1 MRVPERTTRLE
12 IKIRSPWEKS
22 SAWARVITDG
32 SLELELYDFS
42 LQAASSMGGDLAWI
56 WTVQASDMPQVLSHL
71 PAMAS
76 ESDRGLL
83 TVLAGSFT
91 DVHAIRDW
99 IREKEIPLREDF
111 DSQA

>member
-1 MRVPERTTRLE
+1 MPVPERTTRHE
-12 IKIRSPWEKS
+12 IKICSPWEKS

-42 LQAASSMGGDLAWI
+42 SQAKSSMGGDVAWI
-56 WTVQASDMPQVLSHL
+56 WTVQACDMPQVLSHL

-91 DVHAIRDW
+91 DVYAIRDW
-99 IREKEIPLREDF
+99 IREKQIPLREDF